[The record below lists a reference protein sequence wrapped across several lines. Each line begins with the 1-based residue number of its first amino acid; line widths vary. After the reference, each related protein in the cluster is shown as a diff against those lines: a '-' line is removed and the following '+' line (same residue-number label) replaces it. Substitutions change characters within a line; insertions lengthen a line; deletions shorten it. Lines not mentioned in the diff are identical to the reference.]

1 MRIKSL
7 LFVLLMAAGLL
18 FSDALTLVRLDN
30 CPDEALPSLIG
41 LPLPYRTSIPWVNS
55 MSGVLFVQGL
65 LVDLLFWVLVVS
77 SIRWGLARWTP
88 ETMRTSTMAKVFS
101 WSMTGMAVLVIV
113 FFFTA
118 IEWHWQWAPDMPF
131 QCPEST
137 LRFLQALE

>member
-1 MRIKSL
+1 
-7 LFVLLMAAGLL
+7 
-18 FSDALTLVRLDN
+18 
-30 CPDEALPSLIG
+30 
-41 LPLPYRTSIPWVNS
+41 

-101 WSMTGMAVLVIV
+101 WSMTGMAVLVLV